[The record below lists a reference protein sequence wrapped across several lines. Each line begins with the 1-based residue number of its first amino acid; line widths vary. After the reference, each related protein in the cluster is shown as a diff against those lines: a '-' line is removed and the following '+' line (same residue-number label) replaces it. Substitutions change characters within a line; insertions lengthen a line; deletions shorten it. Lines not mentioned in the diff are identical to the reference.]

1 MNLKEEI
8 RKLIE
13 LQKIDSKIYSLVK
26 ERDIDKPSDVAKL
39 KKDFE
44 DSKITLLS
52 LEEELKRL
60 QLKRKEKEL
69 DLSSKEENMRKS
81 QTQLYQLKTNKEYQ
95 AKLSEI
101 NSLKAD
107 ISVIEEDV
115 IKILDEI
122 EKKENELNDA
132 KSKLTERENIF
143 RDNEKRIN
151 DDIKQLD
158 AEINSLRNKKDIISK
173 DVDSNILSVYEKLIK
188 TRSGLA
194 IASVDDYNCGA
205 CHMRV
210 TAQTINEIKMYKG
223 LVFCEMCVRI
233 LYIKDDFQ

>member
-1 MNLKEEI
+1 MDLKEEI

-13 LQKIDSKIYSLVK
+13 LQKIDSKIYSLTK
-26 ERDIDKPSDVAKL
+26 EKDLDKPSEVAKL
-39 KKDFE
+39 KEDFE
-44 DSKITLLS
+44 GSKSILLS
-52 LEEELKRL
+52 IEEELKKL

-69 DLSSKEENMRKS
+69 DLSSKEESIRKS

-107 ISVIEEDV
+107 ISVIEEGV
-115 IKILDEI
+115 IEVLDEI
-122 EKKENELNDA
+122 EKKENELNAA
-132 KSKLTERENIF
+132 KAKLTEREKVF
-143 RDNEKRIN
+143 KDNQSRIN
-151 DDIKQLD
+151 NEIKQLE
-158 AEINSLRNKKDIISK
+158 AEINSLNSKRDMIAKEVDNK
-173 DVDSNILSVYEKLIK
+173 VLSVYERLIK

-194 IASVDDYNCGA
+194 IASVEDYSCSA

-210 TAQTINEIKMYKG
+210 TAQTVNEIKMYKD

-233 LYIKDDFQ
+233 LYIKDDFS

>member
-1 MNLKEEI
+1 MDLKEEI

-13 LQKIDSKIYSLVK
+13 LQEIDSRIYSLSREK
-26 ERDIDKPSDVAKL
+26 DLDKPSALAGL
-39 KKDFE
+39 KEDFE
-44 DSKITLLS
+44 TSKSTLS
-52 LEEELKRL
+52 SIEEELKKL

-69 DLSSKEENMRKS
+69 DLSSKEENIRKS

-107 ISVIEEDV
+107 ISVIEDDV
-115 IKILDEI
+115 IKVLDEI
-122 EKKENELNDA
+122 EKKEDELNGA
-132 KSKLTERENIF
+132 KARLGEHEKIF
-143 RDNEKRIN
+143 KDNQKKIN
-151 DDIKQLD
+151 DEIRQLES
-158 AEINSLRNKKDIISK
+158 EINSLYSKRDIISK
-173 DVDSNILSVYEKLIK
+173 DVDPKILSVYERLIK

-194 IASVDDYNCGA
+194 IASVDDYNCSA

-210 TAQTINEIKMYKG
+210 TAQTINEIKMYKD